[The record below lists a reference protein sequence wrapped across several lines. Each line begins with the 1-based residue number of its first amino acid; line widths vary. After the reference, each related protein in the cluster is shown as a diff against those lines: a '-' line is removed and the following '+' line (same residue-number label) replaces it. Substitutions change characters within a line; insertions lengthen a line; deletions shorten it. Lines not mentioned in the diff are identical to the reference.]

1 MSKSLGEELSESL
14 SNLTALIIKSDN
26 KDEWMELARQQVEIV
41 NQLQV
46 FIDKMVNAALPE
58 YQVVTDEL
66 NAANVEAMEAKDD
79 LNRIATTITKFA
91 SAISKLAKLAEKVA
105 AA

>member
-46 FIDKMVNAALPE
+46 FIDEMVDAALPE

-66 NAANVEAMEAKDD
+66 NAANAEAVAAKED
-79 LNRIATTITKFA
+79 LSKIAATITKFA
-91 SAISKLAKLAEKVA
+91 DAIGKLTALAAKVA